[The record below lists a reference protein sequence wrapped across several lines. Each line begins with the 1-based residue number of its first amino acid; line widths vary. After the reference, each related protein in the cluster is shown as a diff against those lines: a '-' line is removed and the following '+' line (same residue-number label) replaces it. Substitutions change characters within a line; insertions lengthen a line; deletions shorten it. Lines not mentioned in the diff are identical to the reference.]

1 MTMTKKLIVANW
13 KCNPTSLK
21 EAKQLFNS
29 IKKRIKG
36 IKKVEVVV
44 CPPSP
49 FILNLK
55 PETLNLKLGAQ
66 DCFWEK
72 EGAFTGEISPLM
84 LKNLGI
90 KYVILGHSERRKYL
104 RETDEMI
111 NKKIKKALEFNLK
124 PILCIGER
132 KGQTFGI
139 LESQVKN
146 GLKNISKK
154 KIKNIII
161 AYEPIWAIGT
171 GKFCSFDRVLSA
183 ALFVRKIIYKE
194 YSKVLAKNLNIL
206 YGGSVNKENAKS
218 YIKES
223 GVNGLLVGGASLKP
237 KEFLEI
243 LKSVSPAPLS
253 NIKY

>member
-1 MTMTKKLIVANW
+1 MKALIVANW

-29 IKKRIKG
+29 IKRKRRNIKN
-36 IKKVEVVV
+36 VEVVI
-44 CPPSP
+44 CPP
-49 FILNLK
+49 FIYIS
-55 PETLNLKLGAQ
+55 KLVEKIGRGKKSQIGFGAQ
-66 DCFWEK
+66 NCFWEK

-84 LKNLGI
+84 LKNLGL

-124 PILCIGER
+124 PILCIGEK

-139 LESQVKN
+139 LESQIKD
-146 GLKNISKK
+146 GLKNVSKTR
-154 KIKNIII
+154 IKNVII

-183 ALFVRKIIYKE
+183 ALFVRKVIYKK
-194 YSKVLAKNLNIL
+194 YSRILASNLRIL

-223 GVNGLLVGGASLKP
+223 GVNGLLVGGASLKTN
-237 KEFLEI
+237 EFIEI
-243 LKSVSPAPLS
+243 LKAVSK
-253 NIKY
+253 I